1 MVQRAAS
8 QSSKKARKEG
18 FMIFYADECSITM
31 MPNLTHTYAPC
42 GKRPVITT
50 STEVSLRVYIASAI
64 SVKGHL
70 IWAVQEKP
78 FTAAD
83 IIRFLKQI
91 REAIAQRIMVI
102 WDNASIHNCQEVR
115 RFLTEDQEHN
125 YYLIQQPKYSPHL
138 NAGEQVWSY
147 LKQRELANNCKR
159 NVKELKPKIHNSLD
173 KMAQNP
179 KLIRQ
184 FFRHP
189 DIGFYN

>member
-1 MVQRAAS
+1 M
-8 QSSKKARKEG
+8 
-18 FMIFYADECSITM
+18 FYADECSITM

-50 STEVSLRVYIASAI
+50 STEVSLRIYIASAI

-70 IWAVQEKP
+70 LWTIQEKP

-83 IIRFLKQI
+83 IIQFLKQI
-91 REAIAQRIMVI
+91 QNSMAQRVMII
-102 WDNASIHNCQEVR
+102 WDNASIHKCQEIR
-115 RFLTEDQEHN
+115 QFLANDHKQN

-138 NAGEQVWSY
+138 NADEQVWSY
-147 LKQRELANNCKR
+147 LKQRELANNSKR
-159 NVKELKPKIHNSLD
+159 NIKELKPKIHHSLD
-173 KMAQNP
+173 KIAQNQE
-179 KLIRQ
+179 LICQ